1 MFLGVRLRSLM
12 VNRSSL
18 VLTVFLAAVL
28 ALTLVS
34 CRGVEDPTP
43 THPFI
48 LFGVDGA
55 DWEVIDWMWAQNRLP
70 SLKRLADRGVASPL
84 ETFHHASPVIWTT
97 VATGVMPEAHGITEF
112 VVPTV
117 KGDQPVSSTLRRVPA
132 LWNMVTATG
141 GRVAVVGWW
150 ASWPVEEVNGTI
162 ISDRAIHEIPDRVW
176 PPEYRAV
183 FDAELTRFRAEEK
196 GHEPSSMLEADRIF
210 GRLGIDLAGQDYDLI
225 LLYLRGVDIS
235 CHFHW
240 RAFEPEAF
248 PAAEP
253 SELEAERELIAREY
267 ELVDR
272 TLGELMAAASP
283 DVNIIVMSDHGFE
296 AMDGVTT
303 HIRLNFDAVLEH
315 LGFLATSDGGVD
327 FNRTELYS
335 YASPERSL
343 VKKVRYALAG
353 RENGGKVTAAEQALI
368 RDRLEA
374 ALATVTYT
382 GGAPVFALR
391 DATPKEKKKGADFSV
406 EVLTE
411 GAQKP
416 LRVAGVPLR
425 GAIRSVDLLSGT
437 HGRKTPGVFIAAGPD
452 IDPKA
457 KPEDLRVIDVPPT
470 VLYAIGLPVADDF
483 AGRARTEI
491 FTEAFRNA
499 HALQT
504 IPTWGAP
511 TEGEN
516 RASDVDEELVDQL
529 RALGYIE

>member
-1 MFLGVRLRSLM
+1 MAKRTILL
-12 VNRSSL
+12 
-18 VLTVFLAAVL
+18 LAM
-28 ALTLVS
+28 TLISASGLFSVA
-34 CRGVEDPTP
+34 CRPAHEPTSI
-43 THPFI
+43 HPFI

-55 DWEVIDWMWAQNRLP
+55 DWEVIDWMWAQDRLP
-70 SLKRLADRGVASPL
+70 SLKQFADRGVASPL

-150 ASWPVEEVNGTI
+150 ASWPVEEVTGTI
-162 ISDRAIHEIPDRVW
+162 ISDRAIHDIPDRVW
-176 PPEYRAV
+176 PPERGAA
-183 FDAELTRFRAEEK
+183 FDADLARLRAEEK
-196 GHEPSSMLEADRIF
+196 GREPSSMLEADRIF
-210 GRLGIDLAGQDYDLI
+210 GRQAVDLAGDDYDLV

-272 TLGELMAAASP
+272 TLGELMAAAGP
-283 DVNIIVMSDHGFE
+283 DVNIIVMSDHGFD
-296 AMDGVTT
+296 AMDGLTT
-303 HIRLNFDAVLEH
+303 HIRLNFDAVLES
-315 LGFLATSDGGVD
+315 LGFLSTSDGGVD
-327 FNRTELYS
+327 FNRTKLYS

-353 RENGGKVTAAEQALI
+353 REDGGKVTAAEQALI
-368 RDRLEA
+368 RNRLEA
-374 ALATVTYT
+374 ALETVTYA
-382 GGAPVFALR
+382 GGAPVFAVR
-391 DATPKEKKKGADFSV
+391 DATPKEMKKGADFSV
-406 EVLTE
+406 DVLTD

-416 LRVAGVPLR
+416 LQVAGVPLR
-425 GAIRSVDLLSGT
+425 DAIRSIDRLSGT

-499 HALQT
+499 HAVQR
-504 IPTWGAP
+504 IPSWGAP

-516 RASDVDEELVDQL
+516 RASAVDEELIDQL